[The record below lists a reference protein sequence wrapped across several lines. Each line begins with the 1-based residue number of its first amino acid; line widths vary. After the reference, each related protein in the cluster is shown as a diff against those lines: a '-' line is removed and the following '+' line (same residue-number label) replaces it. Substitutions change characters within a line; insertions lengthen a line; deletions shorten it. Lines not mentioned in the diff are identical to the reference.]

1 MAENKTIRKLNLVT
15 DTVSGSQ
22 GSVFAEIQ
30 GKRFVLASLT
40 KFKAKFK
47 VNTIKKGVLG
57 MGAKQAKPG
66 GWEGTWEASFYY
78 NQSTLRELAR
88 LYAETGVLPVLNI
101 QVVNEDP
108 TSVKSIGR
116 QSVTFIDCIAED
128 ITLAI
133 IDVEAEILEEDTSG
147 TFNNFRYNEKF
158 NDFPTA

>member
-1 MAENKTIRKLNLVT
+1 MADRQTIRKLNLIT
-15 DTVSGSQ
+15 DTVAGSK

-30 GKRFVLASLT
+30 GQRFVLASLT

-57 MGAKQAKPG
+57 EGGKQSKPG

-88 LYAETGVLPVLNI
+88 IYAETGALPTLNI
-101 QVVNEDP
+101 QVINEDP
-108 TSVKSIGR
+108 TSLKSIGR
-116 QSVTFIDCIAED
+116 QSVTFTDCIAEE
-128 ITLAI
+128 ITLAM

-147 TFNNFRYNEKF
+147 TFNGFRYNEKF
-158 NDFPTA
+158 RDFPTA